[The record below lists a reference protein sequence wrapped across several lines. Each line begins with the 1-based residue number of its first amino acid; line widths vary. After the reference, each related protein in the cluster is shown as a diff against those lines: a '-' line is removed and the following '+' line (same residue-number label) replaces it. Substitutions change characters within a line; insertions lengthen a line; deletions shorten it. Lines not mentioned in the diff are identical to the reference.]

1 MPLGVVNEILERH
14 LRAAAA
20 GAAEQLREGSRTS
33 DEHGKMITEMEEI
46 GHGQRVFQVCVCM
59 HDPSSPTRFPFQPL
73 LSLTLPTLFFF
84 PFCISMQSAPRA
96 TVRSSRPR
104 SPSYAST
111 RTIPPAWATTTPSA

>member
-46 GHGQRVFQVCVCM
+46 GHGQRVFQVCV
-59 HDPSSPTRFPFQPL
+59 H
-73 LSLTLPTLFFF
+73 
-84 PFCISMQSAPRA
+84 A
-96 TVRSSRPR
+96 
-104 SPSYAST
+104 
-111 RTIPPAWATTTPSA
+111 